1 MQKEKFHVLRHHTVF
16 RTRVLITWSALV
28 EQHFVHELTALGRE
42 WPVVTGLNRQR
53 ANVDEVGGA
62 SNDKGTGDAG
72 TE

>member
-1 MQKEKFHVLRHHTVF
+1 M
-16 RTRVLITWSALV
+16 
-28 EQHFVHELTALGRE
+28 HELTALGRE